1 VEPSG
6 EAPSGEPS
14 SAPSGEPSASA
25 SGSAPPPE
33 QPPLIVA
40 KVADQG
46 TATID
51 DDKIVGGATFE
62 MRLDDGDGTY
72 EPDGADGPV
81 LATVDATHGFAIFHP
96 TSPGHYWIT
105 EVAAPTGLATS
116 DPVLITYSGSDD
128 NCGWYR
134 GEMRCVAD
142 DDGVAG
148 FVIVAFKDPPTGSV
162 EAAQGDGN
170 LPATDTA
177 ESARPEPAPGGGTW
191 AALLIVFIV
200 SLAAFSL
207 TLSQR
212 RPRTRS
218 SSESPRD

>member
-1 VEPSG
+1 
-6 EAPSGEPS
+6 
-14 SAPSGEPSASA
+14 
-25 SGSAPPPE
+25 
-33 QPPLIVA
+33 
-40 KVADQG
+40 
-46 TATID
+46 
-51 DDKIVGGATFE
+51 

-81 LATVDATHGFAIFHP
+81 LETVDATHGFAIFHP

-148 FVIVAFKDPPTGSV
+148 FVVVAFKDPPTGSV

-177 ESARPEPAPGGGTW
+177 ESTRPEPSPSGTG

-200 SLAAFSL
+200 SLAAFSV

-212 RPRTRS
+212 RTRIRS